1 MGLTDFDP
9 RKRPDIHNRPK
20 RRSGVRVNWP
30 ASSSDNRHDLH
41 MDGGPVATVDEDLR
55 RQMLAYAQR
64 HDIQTGLL
72 NYQAF
77 HESLTWLLQ
86 ERQEHQEIALIWIDI
101 LNLRKEFS
109 LWGTAGTDALVRH
122 IASELRSAVGQD
134 AVLGRFSGRCFLVSL
149 NAAKFNPH
157 GRRRIQAIVDSI
169 TPMQFGGSQI
179 KPEVG
184 AGVAFFPS
192 DASSGEDLVRFASL
206 AASRAAQVKS
216 QTVVSFNAGMNNLV
230 VHDHKMETEMRR
242 GLEQGHFHVH
252 YQPFVDLATGEI
264 AGAEAL
270 MRWTHPEWGNV
281 APNEFIPV
289 AERSDLIH
297 RIFDLSLRT
306 VLADTEYWRAQ
317 GIAPPLMTV
326 NVSAANMKA
335 EGFNYQVRRILSEY
349 SIPPDSLEM
358 EVTESLLFE
367 DEELFATRVRQLKA
381 IGLRISIDDFGTR
394 YTSFNVLKQ
403 LPLDTMKI
411 DKCFIRGIH
420 QSHDMRSLCETIVA
434 MARQMKMRTIAEG
447 IEEVGEM
454 DAVRG
459 IGCNL
464 GQGYLFR
471 RPVPAAEF
479 AELLQTWP
487 QRTHEWQSNKQV
499 CTLEQTNLLQRGA

>member
-1 MGLTDFDP
+1 MALADFDP
-9 RKRPDIHNRPK
+9 RKKHDLLNRPK
-20 RRSGVRVNWP
+20 RRSGIRVNWP
-30 ASSSDNRHDLH
+30 APNSEISTDARIG
-41 MDGGPVATVDEDLR
+41 GGPAGSVDEDLR
-55 RQMLAYAQR
+55 RNMLAYAQR

-77 HESLTWLLQ
+77 QESLSWQLQ
-86 ERQEHQEIALIWIDI
+86 ELQDNREIALIWIDI

-109 LWGTAGTDALVRH
+109 LWGSAGTDALVRH
-122 IASELRSAVGQD
+122 IASTLRSAVGGD

-149 NAAKFNPH
+149 NASKFNQH
-157 GRRRIQAIVDSI
+157 ARRRIQSIVDSI
-169 TPMQFGGSQI
+169 TPLQFSGSQM
-179 KPEVG
+179 KAEVG
-184 AGVAFFPS
+184 AGVAFFPT
-192 DASSGEDLVRFASL
+192 DASSAEDLVRFASL

-216 QTVVSFNAGMNNLV
+216 QTVVSFNAGMNSLV
-230 VHDHKMETEMRR
+230 IHDHKMETEMRR

-252 YQPFVDLATGEI
+252 YQPFVDLSTGEI

-281 APNEFIPV
+281 APSEFIPV
-289 AERSDLIH
+289 AERSDLIQ

-306 VLADTEYWRAQ
+306 VLADTECWRAH

-335 EGFNYQVRRILSEY
+335 EGFHYQVRRILSEY
-349 SIPPDSLEM
+349 TIPADSLEM

-394 YTSFNVLKQ
+394 YTGFNVLKQ

-420 QSHDMRSLCETIVA
+420 QSHDMRVLCETIVA
-434 MARQMKMRTIAEG
+434 MARQMKMRTVAEG
-447 IEEVGEM
+447 IEEIGEM

-471 RPVPAAEF
+471 RPVAAEEF
-479 AELLQTWP
+479 ADLLRTWP
-487 QRTHEWQSNKQV
+487 ERTQEWRSTQHMCPLGQH
-499 CTLEQTNLLQRGA
+499 NLLQRGA